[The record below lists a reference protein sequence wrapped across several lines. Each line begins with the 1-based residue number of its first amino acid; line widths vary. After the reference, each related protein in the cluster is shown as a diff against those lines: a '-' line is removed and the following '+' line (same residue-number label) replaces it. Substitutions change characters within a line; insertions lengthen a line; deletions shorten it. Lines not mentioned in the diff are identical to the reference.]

1 LSSIEVKP
9 LEKDVEEYRQK
20 LESLAE
26 SMESALMV
34 GNPIPVWIWII
45 IAGLLAAGGGLA
57 IWQFWQATQP
67 IVQSVQQWA
76 PIMAG
81 AFTILMYVLA
91 MMPFFFI
98 FQIVISLLR
107 W

>member
-1 LSSIEVKP
+1 MSSVEVKP

-26 SMESALMV
+26 SMESMLMV

-45 IAGLLAAGGGLA
+45 IAGLLAAGGGIA

-76 PIMAG
+76 PVMAA

-98 FQIVISLLR
+98 FQLVISLLR